1 MLSFLM
7 HDLSLSLSLS
17 QRAIAYNST
26 TFGDWVL
33 KGIAP
38 ALPTSVDLYKKLVDL
53 GFKIVF
59 LTRKYDIYRNITI
72 KNLKNVGYTTWEKL
86 VLK

>member
-1 MLSFLM
+1 MLSFLI

-17 QRAIAYNST
+17 LRAVAYNST
-26 TFGDWVL
+26 TFSEWEA

-38 ALPTSVDLYKKLVDL
+38 AVPANLDLYKKLVNL

-59 LTRKYDIYRNITI
+59 LTGRTETYRNTTI
-72 KNLKNVGYTTWEKL
+72 ENLKNVGYTTWEKL
-86 VLK
+86 ILK